1 MYELNPS
8 EMRISAIILI
18 SLFLLSCDRKE
29 VTPPFVL
36 EGITQENFPRID
48 GSTSVQPLQTLIAC
62 KLLGARYEWR
72 QALHLDNTWGL
83 LPDYD
88 DVPYEFFRERIKTSQ
103 THQSFI
109 NLIDN
114 EADLTL
120 SARKMSDD
128 EKAYADSKG
137 VTLIETPIALDALVF
152 LLNPSNPVKS
162 LTSEQLRDIYLGK
175 LTNWKEVGGRDVKI
189 NPYIR
194 NANSGSQE
202 LMEALVMQ
210 GQELPEWPEEIVS
223 TMLQAFVTI
232 RNDVNGICY
241 TVYYYKDRIVRDNE
255 NVKSLAVNGIY
266 PDQKSIS
273 SRTYPYTAE
282 VYVVIRSDLDRN
294 SMAYKLY
301 ELLQTPAGKSA
312 IRESGY
318 IPN

>member
-1 MYELNPS
+1 
-8 EMRISAIILI
+8 MRISAIILI
-18 SLFLLSCDRKE
+18 GLFVLSCDRKE
-29 VTPPFVL
+29 VGPLFVL
-36 EGITQENFPRID
+36 EGITRENFPRID
-48 GSTSVQPLQTLIAC
+48 GSTSVQPLQALIAC
-62 KLLGARYEWR
+62 KLLGARYQWQ
-72 QALHLDNTWGL
+72 QALHLDNTWRL

-88 DVPYEFFRERIKTSQ
+88 DIPYEFFQERIKTSQ

-114 EADLTL
+114 EADLTI
-120 SARKMSDD
+120 SARKMSED

-137 VTLIETPIALDALVF
+137 ITLIETPIALDAFVF

-175 LTNWKEVGGRDVKI
+175 LTNWKEVGGRDAKI

-223 TMLQAFVTI
+223 SMLQAFLTI

-273 SRTYPYTAE
+273 SKAYPYTAE
-282 VYVVIRSDLDRN
+282 VYAVIRSDLDRN